1 KNPNLKQN
9 ANTII
14 NEISS
19 KQASNINGAVE
30 VFGKSANLIFANE
43 NGFSVNGAAF
53 LNTKGVTLSTGKF
66 NGDFTEVT
74 SNGRVAI
81 GEKG

>member
-1 KNPNLKQN
+1 
-9 ANTII
+9 
-14 NEISS
+14 
-19 KQASNINGAVE
+19 
-30 VFGKSANLIFANE
+30 
-43 NGFSVNGAAF
+43 
-53 LNTKGVTLSTGKF
+53 GKF

>member
-1 KNPNLKQN
+1 
-9 ANTII
+9 
-14 NEISS
+14 
-19 KQASNINGAVE
+19 
-30 VFGKSANLIFANE
+30 ANLIFANE